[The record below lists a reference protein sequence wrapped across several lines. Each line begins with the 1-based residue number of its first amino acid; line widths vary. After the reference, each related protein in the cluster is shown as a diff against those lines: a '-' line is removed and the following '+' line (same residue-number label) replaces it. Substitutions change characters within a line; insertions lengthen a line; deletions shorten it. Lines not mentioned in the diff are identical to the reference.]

1 MIPQETVNLILDTA
15 RIDEVVSDFVTLK
28 RRGASLV
35 ACCPFHN
42 EKTPSF
48 YVTPSKGI
56 FKCFG
61 CGKAGSAV
69 GFVME
74 YEHCSYVE
82 ALKYLARK
90 YHIEVQDREETP
102 EELALK
108 QKNESLMLVSDFA
121 QKFYVENLRSEE
133 GRSLGL
139 AYLHSRGLDDDTIE
153 RFGLGWAPA
162 GRSALKDAAIAA
174 GYKLEYLE
182 DAGLLSRLDDGRV
195 LDRFYE
201 RAMFPIHSL
210 SGRVIAYSG
219 RTLKSDGIPKY
230 VNSPETPLYV
240 KSRALYGIYLAK
252 ADISRLDKCYL
263 TEGNVDVVSMH
274 QLGIRN
280 TVASCGTSLTVE
292 QIRLIKKFTSNVTV
306 IYDDD
311 NAGIHAAQRAIGMI
325 LKEDMDVRLVLLP
338 DGDDPDSFCR
348 KHTLE
353 EVESF
358 ISENETDF
366 VSYMLTVDPVPVND
380 PLKRAGIINSLA
392 DVVALIPDP
401 VKRSVFI
408 DSIADR
414 LDISRAVVS
423 GRINETRRRMAED
436 EKKEADRAKRRV
448 EAGLDPD
455 WNPSLHPDQAPSLNP
470 DSSRHP
476 EHNPARHPE
485 LNPARHPELNPARHP
500 ELDSGPSSPVTLD
513 SIQGLSAE
521 PSVENKIVLQAERDL
536 LKFLLCYGTDELDFE
551 SDSEYYSGDESE
563 KPLVADF
570 IRCSLEDDETGFLNT
585 PLRATYDAYM
595 AEYDKGGSQDSIIR
609 TLLNSSDRTVAAV
622 TADISMEKHML
633 TVKNFESALTTTSS
647 WLVNFVPKA
656 ILVYAERR
664 LENEIDGLVKS
675 LASASEDEQTD
686 MLISIQKLK
695 SAQMK
700 VKVKIGRER

>member
-61 CGKAGSAV
+61 CQKAGSAV
-69 GFVME
+69 GFIME

-162 GRSALKDAAIAA
+162 GRSALKDAAAAA

-292 QIRLIKKFTSNVTV
+292 QIRLIKKFTSNITV

-311 NAGIHAAQRAIGMI
+311 KAGIHAAQRAIGMI

-358 ISENETDF
+358 IAANETDF
-366 VSYMLTVDPVPVND
+366 ISYMLTVDPVPEND

-414 LDISRAVVS
+414 LSISRAVVS

-436 EKKEADRAKRRV
+436 EKKEADREERRKA
-448 EAGLDPD
+448 AGLRPDYDP
-455 WNPSLHPDQAPSLNP
+455 NG
-470 DSSRHP
+470 
-476 EHNPARHPE
+476 E
-485 LNPARHPELNPARHP
+485 
-500 ELDSGPSSPVTLD
+500 
-513 SIQGLSAE
+513 AE
-521 PSVENKIVLQAERDL
+521 PQPVEDVPAAAGTMIPQEENKIVLQAERDL
-536 LKFLLCYGTDELDFE
+536 LEFILNYGTEELDFA

-570 IRCSLEDDETGFLNT
+570 IRCSLEDDDATFLNSS
-585 PLRATYDAYM
+585 LGAAYDAYFL
-595 AEYDKGGSQDSIIR
+595 EYDKGLSQEAILR
-609 TLLNSSDRTVAAV
+609 NLLNSPDRDVASV
-622 TADISMEKHML
+622 TADLSMEKHLL
-633 TVKNFESALTTTSS
+633 TVKNFEEALTTTSS

-664 LENEIDGLVKS
+664 LENEIDMLVKK
-675 LASASEDEQTD
+675 LATASDEEQTD
-686 MLISIQKLK
+686 ILISIQKLK
-695 SAQMK
+695 SAQKK
-700 VKVKIGRER
+700 VKIKIGREKQTI